1 MSGVTRGRQG
11 KKNGYYACNARF
23 HKRVYG
29 RACDMPYF
37 RVDAVDAVIWEWVK
51 GVLLEPTRLTER
63 LSHYQDAQRAAL
75 RPFYRML
82 ESSERE
88 LASLTSERER
98 LIEAYTKGVLSLDDI
113 AKRKDKLD
121 RQLEDTGQAMER
133 LRADLVQKAPSAQT
147 METLERL
154 AQHVREGAGLA
165 DADAEKQRQVYRLI
179 QLQVTLDEVDGHQVA
194 QVECMLGQLQLS
206 ASSETACSFG
216 SRLTIRTY
224 LLISA
229 SSEQLAN
236 EFFKAVLVSVG

>member
-1 MSGVTRGRQG
+1 M
-11 KKNGYYACNARF
+11 
-23 HKRVYG
+23 
-29 RACDMPYF
+29 
-37 RVDAVDAVIWEWVK
+37 VK